1 MVKAALISVIPVVVE
16 GIPYSELVDLVESK
30 LTQDE
35 LDYLGSVS
43 WYMVTVKLDLEARN
57 ILQRVPHQKPQKA
70 RRIRQNQ

>member
-57 ILQRVPHQKPQKA
+57 ILQRVPNQKPQKA